1 MSASPAA
8 RMGSIDALRGLTVAA
23 MLLVNNP
30 GDWAHVYA
38 PLLHA
43 DWHGFT
49 PTDLIFPLFLFIA
62 GVSLAFSVAPRA
74 QDLSARPVL
83 RAALLK
89 RALRILVAGLL
100 LHVLAWWL
108 FALPAYRPWGVL
120 QRIALC
126 VGAAGLVAIHLRPRM
141 QWTVLAALLLGYA
154 AMLLAADTLEPWH
167 NPVSRLDTALF
178 APYLYKYNPVTGL
191 GHDPEG
197 LLSTL
202 GALATTLLGL
212 IAGRWLREGRLGPLA
227 VLGAGCLLLGTL
239 AARVPGGLPLNKN
252 LWTPSYVLV
261 TGGLSVA
268 GLLLAH
274 LLVDRNGWPALGRRF
289 GVNAIAAYLG
299 SSVMALVMIASGA
312 WAACNAWLVGLLPQA
327 PQLASLLCAFGFV
340 LFWWGVVAWL
350 DHRRVYVKI

>member
-1 MSASPAA
+1 MNTSTGV

-62 GVSLAFSVAPRA
+62 GVSMAFSLEPRA
-74 QDLSARPVL
+74 ADVQARPLL
-83 RAALLK
+83 RRGLLQ
-89 RALRILVAGLL
+89 RALRILIAGLL
-100 LHVLAWWL
+100 LHLLAWWL

-120 QRIALC
+120 QRIAVC
-126 VGAAGLVAIHLRPRM
+126 VAVVGLVAVHLRPRG
-141 QWTVLAALLLGYA
+141 QWLLFGALVLGYSALLLGA
-154 AMLLAADTLEPWH
+154 GSLEPWH
-167 NPVSRLDTALF
+167 NPASRLDTALF
-178 APYLYKYNPVTGL
+178 APFLYRYDPVTGL

-212 IAGRWLREGRLGPLA
+212 IAGRWLRAGRLKALVGLA
-227 VLGAGCLLLGTL
+227 AGCLLAGTL
-239 AARVPGGLPLNKN
+239 ATLPAIGLPLNKN
-252 LWTPSYVLV
+252 LWTPSYVGV
-261 TGGLSVA
+261 AGGLSVA
-268 GLLLAH
+268 ALLVAH
-274 LLVDRNGWPALGRRF
+274 VLVDRAGGPAVGRRF

-299 SSVMALVMIASGA
+299 SSVLALVMIASGA
-312 WAACNAWLVGLLPQA
+312 WGACNAWLAAQLPGE
-327 PQLASLLCAFGFV
+327 PRLGSLLCAAGFV
-340 LFWWGVVAWL
+340 AFWSGVVWVL
-350 DHRRVYVKI
+350 DRRHLYLKI

>member
-1 MSASPAA
+1 MNRAA
-8 RMGSIDALRGLTVAA
+8 APRMGSIDALRGITVAA

-62 GVSLAFSVAPRA
+62 GVSLAFSVGLRA
-74 QDLSARPVL
+74 QDPLARPAL
-83 RAALLK
+83 RHALLK

-126 VGAAGLVAIHLRPRM
+126 VAAVGLVAIYLRPRA
-141 QWTVLAALLLGYA
+141 QAVLLGVLLLGYA
-154 AMLLAADTLEPWH
+154 ALLLSADTLEPWH

-178 APYLYKYNPVTGL
+178 APYLYKYDPLTGL

-202 GALATTLLGL
+202 GAVATTLLGL
-212 IAGRWLREGRLGPLA
+212 IAGRWLRDGRQRALA
-227 VLGAGCLLLGTL
+227 VLGASTLVLGL
-239 AARVPGGLPLNKN
+239 ALAWLPAGLPLNKN

-261 TGGLSVA
+261 TGGISMA
-268 GLLLAH
+268 GLLMAH
-274 LLVDRNGWPALGRRF
+274 WLVDQRGWPALGRRF

-312 WAACNAWLVGLLPQA
+312 WAACNAWLVAQMPQQ
-327 PQLASLLCAFGFV
+327 PSLASLLCAVGFV
-340 LFWWGVVAWL
+340 LCWWGVVWWL
-350 DHRRVYVKI
+350 DRRRIYVKI

>member
-1 MSASPAA
+1 MSAPATS

-49 PTDLIFPLFLFIA
+49 STDLIFPLFLFIA
-62 GVSLAFSVAPRA
+62 GVSLAFSVEPRA
-74 QDLSARPVL
+74 QDVSVRPVL

-126 VGAAGLVAIHLRPRM
+126 VGGVGLLAIYLRPRA
-141 QWTVLAALLLGYA
+141 QWTVLTALLLGYA
-154 AMLLAADTLEPWH
+154 AVLLAADTLEPWR

-212 IAGRWLREGRLGPLA
+212 IAGRWLRAGRLGPLA
-227 VLGAGCLLLGTL
+227 AMAVGCLVLGVV
-239 AARVPGGLPLNKN
+239 AARVSGGLPLNKN
-252 LWTPSYVLV
+252 LWTPTYVLV

-274 LLVDRNGWPALGRRF
+274 QLVDRQGWPALGRRF

-312 WAACNAWLVGLLPQA
+312 WAACNGGLVGLMPA
-327 PQLASLLCAFGFV
+327 HPSLASLLCASGFV

-350 DHRRVYVKI
+350 DHRRIYVKI